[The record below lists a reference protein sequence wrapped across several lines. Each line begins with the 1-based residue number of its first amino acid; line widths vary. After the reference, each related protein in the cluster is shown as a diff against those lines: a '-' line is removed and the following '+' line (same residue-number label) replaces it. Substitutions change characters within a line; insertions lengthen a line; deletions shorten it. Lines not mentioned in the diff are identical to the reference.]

1 MSPSKDILR
10 ARFSSTRRH
19 FETRRSD
26 APARSSRQSQ
36 RGRPGLSMPRP
47 NSSTSAPAVLVQRD
61 SDFLR
66 LVPKN
71 KRKELAVGN
80 VNFPRRHKIPLL
92 SIDRAVRRLHLG
104 TNPKSWGA
112 RNATIRHGR
121 LHPAKERCRLI
132 PTQRLIQSEY
142 YRCASHN
149 AAEELIRAQFGRINP
164 LIRDFGND
172 SIDS

>member
-1 MSPSKDILR
+1 M
-10 ARFSSTRRH
+10 
-19 FETRRSD
+19 
-26 APARSSRQSQ
+26 RSSRQSQ
-36 RGRPGLSMPRP
+36 RGRPWAFHSSHQLVNIRP
-47 NSSTSAPAVLVQRD
+47 TVLVQGD

-92 SIDRAVRRLHLG
+92 SINRAVRRLHLG

-149 AAEELIRAQFGRINP
+149 VAEELIRTQFGRINS

-172 SIDS
+172 SNGSRNRRSLL